1 MEKGKFYGKTINKK
15 RIFRLKKDKKEVDW
29 CMQYDYPTQES
40 IKLIFKDYDELRDTV
55 NKIMREGTDFKF
67 KSSNFEVKE
76 YYVILDWEDFLK
88 LQDIIGFT
96 LED

>member
-1 MEKGKFYGKTINKK
+1 
-15 RIFRLKKDKKEVDW
+15 
-29 CMQYDYPTQES
+29 
-40 IKLIFKDYDELRDTV
+40 
-55 NKIMREGTDFKF
+55 MREGTDFKF

>member
-1 MEKGKFYGKTINKK
+1 
-15 RIFRLKKDKKEVDW
+15 
-29 CMQYDYPTQES
+29 MQYDYPTQES